1 MWDGL
6 YPINTFSA
14 NQQLDFPPF
23 GYDQVPPFETQYDYG
38 YQQPQQAFQGYQQQ
52 FAQDF
57 QQSQQQ
63 SAQSNQQAYQGFQ
76 QPQQQSTLDE
86 EESGKKSRKA
96 RKYRTFALNFQVN
109 NPDCFED
116 NAKLNVQN

>member
-1 MWDGL
+1 MCNGL

-14 NQQLDFPPF
+14 NQQPDFPPF

-38 YQQPQQAFQGYQQQ
+38 YQQPQQAYQ
-52 FAQDF
+52 
-57 QQSQQQ
+57 
-63 SAQSNQQAYQGFQ
+63 NFQ

-96 RKYRTFALNFQVN
+96 KKYRTFALNFQVN
-109 NPDCFED
+109 NPDCFK
-116 NAKLNVQN
+116 NNTKLNVQN